1 MRDESEVVMAVVRDT
16 RIDRLRWREPL
27 APCARLTPREREV
40 LALLRPRLTDAE
52 IAAQLAISRRT
63 VATHVA
69 NILGKLGAAN
79 RREAAAI
86 AARHDID

>member
-1 MRDESEVVMAVVRDT
+1 MAAAPNL
-16 RIDRLRWREPL
+16 RIDHVTRP
-27 APCARLTPREREV
+27 APMGRCAKLTPREREV

-52 IAAQLAISRRT
+52 IAAHLAISRRT

-86 AARHDID
+86 ATRLELI